1 MKKKAAVTIRPVRNK
16 KDKKAFVDFAWE
28 VYKDDPHWVPPLKD
42 EVHGLITPGK
52 NPWFEH
58 ARAQL
63 WLAER
68 SGKVVGRISAQVDEL
83 VQEHMGKGTG
93 NWGMFEALDAEAAAA
108 LIGTAEDALRERG
121 MTRALGPISLSI
133 WDEPGLEIE
142 GFDEDP
148 TAMMGH
154 HRPEYRA
161 WIEAAGY
168 EKAKDLLTYE
178 VDIAHWEDPKIN
190 RLIAAGER
198 NEHIRIRMV
207 DKSKFDEEAR
217 TILNILNEAWSNN
230 WGYVPLTEAEIAY
243 AGKKLKPI
251 IYPELVRIAELD
263 GEPVAFML
271 TIPDINELTKD
282 LNGEL
287 FPFNFIKL
295 LWRLRKPRVQRARV
309 PLMGVARKLHGSRMA
324 SMLAFMLIEFTRRD
338 CVGKV
343 GIETGEFGW
352 ILEDNKGML
361 SIAELPGARVNH
373 RYRIFEKSL
382 VEAKPV
388 EAPAEKKTR
397 KKAEPKKAPARAKQ
411 PAEPKSARGRS
422 PSPRPAP
429 SGRRPRKPAGP
440 KPPASTKGGPA

>member
-1 MKKKAAVTIRPVRNK
+1 MSNVPVTIRPVESK

-63 WLAER
+63 WLATR
-68 SGKVVGRISAQVDEL
+68 GGKVVGRISAQVDDL
-83 VQEHMGKGTG
+83 VQEHMGAGIG
-93 NWGMFEALDAEAAAA
+93 NWGMFEALDGEAAAA
-108 LIGTAEDALRERG
+108 LIATAEDWLRAQG
-121 MTRALGPISLSI
+121 MKQALGPISLSI

-154 HRPEYRA
+154 ARPEYRA

-168 EKAKDLLTYE
+168 AKAKDLLTYE

-198 NEHIRIRMV
+198 NPHIRIRMV
-207 DKSKFDEEAR
+207 DKAKFNEEAR
-217 TILNILNEAWSNN
+217 TILNILNDAWSGN
-230 WGYVPLTEAEIAY
+230 WGYVPLTESEIAY

-251 IYPELVRIAELD
+251 IYNELVRVAEID

-287 FPFNFIKL
+287 FPFNFVKL
-295 LWRLRKPRVQRARV
+295 LWRLRNPKVKRARV
-309 PLMGVARKLHGSRMA
+309 PLMGVARKLHHSRMA
-324 SMLAFMLIEFTRRD
+324 SMLAFMMIEYTRRD
-338 CVGKV
+338 CVGKF
-343 GIETGEFGW
+343 GIGMGEFGW
-352 ILEDNKGML
+352 ILEDNTGML
-361 SIAELPGARVNH
+361 SIAELPGAKINH
-373 RYRIFEKSL
+373 RYRIYEKAL
-382 VEAKPV
+382 
-388 EAPAEKKTR
+388 
-397 KKAEPKKAPARAKQ
+397 
-411 PAEPKSARGRS
+411 
-422 PSPRPAP
+422 
-429 SGRRPRKPAGP
+429 
-440 KPPASTKGGPA
+440 

>member
-1 MKKKAAVTIRPVRNK
+1 MSSVSVTVRPVETR

-28 VYKDDPHWVPPLKD
+28 AYRGDPAWVPPLKD

-68 SGKVVGRISAQVDEL
+68 GGRVVGRISGQVDDL
-83 VQEHMGKGTG
+83 VHQHMGKGVG
-93 NWGMFEALDAEAAAA
+93 QWGFFDALDGEAAAA
-108 LIGTAEDALRERG
+108 LIKTAEDWLRGQG
-121 MTRALGPISLSI
+121 MTSALGPISLSI

-142 GFDEDP
+142 GFEEPP

-161 WIEAAGY
+161 WIEEAGY

-178 VDIAHWEDPKIN
+178 LDITHWEDPKID
-190 RLIAAGER
+190 RLIAMGER
-198 NEHIRIRMV
+198 NPHIRIRMV
-207 DKSKFDEEAR
+207 DKSRFNEEAR
-217 TILNILNEAWSNN
+217 VILNLLNDAWSSN

-251 IYPELVRIAELD
+251 IFNELVRIAELD

-271 TIPDINELTKD
+271 TIPDINELTAD

-295 LWRLRKPRVQRARV
+295 LWRLRKPRTRRLRV
-309 PLMGVARKLHGSRMA
+309 PLMGVSRKLHHSRLA
-324 SMLAFMLIEFTRRD
+324 SQLALMMIEYTRRD
-338 CVGKV
+338 ATRKYGA
-343 GIETGEFGW
+343 THGEFGW

-361 SIAELPGARVNH
+361 SIAQLPGAEVNH
-373 RYRIFEKSL
+373 RYRIYQ
-382 VEAKPV
+382 
-388 EAPAEKKTR
+388 
-397 KKAEPKKAPARAKQ
+397 KQ
-411 PAEPKSARGRS
+411 L
-422 PSPRPAP
+422 
-429 SGRRPRKPAGP
+429 
-440 KPPASTKGGPA
+440 